1 MIYEFSFD
9 NYRSYKNEATIDFTA
24 KPINEFE
31 KSLITAKG
39 GVNLLPV
46 CAIYGPNG
54 GGKSS
59 VLMALHSLRNIV
71 IEPIIQLA
79 YMKKKNEQLGETTI
93 AQLQDGLTDKH
104 ITSTFYKWDEE
115 SKERATKYSILFQ
128 VDEFK
133 YRYEIACHNEL
144 ILEENL
150 YLEAEDSVKALF
162 ERDAEGVYLCEDLE
176 GLDIENMNESL
187 PLLSYISMFKNL
199 AVFDRAMSF
208 FMQIRVMN
216 FDTPNLDREILVKQI
231 EKDNDRI
238 CSVIQSMGID
248 ICDIE
253 VEYREDGSVS
263 EIYTNHK
270 LSSGEE
276 RRLRLSEESSGT
288 RKIISII
295 PAILRGID
303 QNCLFLID
311 ELDAKLHPLLLR
323 RIIELFTD
331 KEINRESAQMLF
343 TSHDLTTMCKEVFR
357 RDEIWFS
364 AINGYDESV
373 LYSLVDFRKEG
384 GSKPRNDENYS
395 KQYLE
400 GRYGADPYFRQLKN
414 WEVVN

>member
-1 MIYEFSFD
+1 MIYEFKFH
-9 NYRSYKNEATIDFTA
+9 NFRSYKNEATIDFTA
-24 KPINEFE
+24 KPIHEFE
-31 KSLITAKG
+31 KSLIHAKG
-39 GVNLLPV
+39 GVKLLPV

-115 SKERATKYSILFQ
+115 SKEKPTNYSILFQ
-128 VDEFK
+128 VDAFK
-133 YRYEIACHNEL
+133 YRYEISCYNES

-150 YLEAEDSVKALF
+150 YLETEDSIEVLF
-162 ERDAEGVYLCEDLE
+162 ERDVEGVYLCDDLE

-199 AVFDRAMSF
+199 EVIDRAMSF
-208 FMQIRVMN
+208 FMQTRVMN
-216 FDTPNLDREILVKQI
+216 FDKPNLDRGILVKQI
-231 EKDNDRI
+231 EKDKDRI
-238 CSVIQSMGID
+238 CNVIQSMGID

-253 VEYREDGSVS
+253 IEYKEDGSVN
-263 EIYTNHK
+263 EVYTTHK
-270 LSSGEE
+270 LSNGEE
-276 RRLRLSEESSGT
+276 RRLCLSEESSGT

-295 PAILRGID
+295 PAILKGID
-303 QNCLFLID
+303 QNSLFLID

-323 RIIELFTD
+323 KIIELFTD
-331 KEINRESAQMLF
+331 KEINRGTAQLLF

-384 GSKPRNDENYS
+384 GSRPRNDENYN

-400 GRYGADPYFRQLKN
+400 GRYGADPYLRQLKN
-414 WEVVN
+414 WEVVD